1 LAGKWRS
8 AHKSDLACAN
18 RQKLLNPSARERRRS
33 RLTITHAEATLLL
46 RINLGE
52 AVIGA
57 LLLAA
62 IERGIARL
70 EFFAAPQ
77 QQTARR
83 LVPFRVP
90 SVDELKDST
99 YRASA
104 LRGRA
109 LLLATRDSLPHNA
122 GNSLRCAS
130 CHLDGG
136 LRRDAMPWVGSFA
149 RFPQYRARSGKV
161 DLIEDRI
168 NDCFRRS
175 MNGRALA
182 PAGGD
187 MRDIV
192 TYFAFLSSGTPV
204 GAETE
209 GQGLP
214 RLQPL
219 KGDPARGASVF
230 ATSCARCHGAS
241 GQGTALAT
249 PLWGPRS
256 YNVGAG
262 MARINTAASFIH
274 ALMPID
280 RAQLLSAQQA
290 FDVAT
295 YIDTRP
301 RPDFAAKM
309 RDWPR
314 GGKPD
319 DADYHVLPT
328 TIPQEKA
335 Q

>member
-1 LAGKWRS
+1 M
-8 AHKSDLACAN
+8 H
-18 RQKLLNPSARERRRS
+18 
-33 RLTITHAEATLLL
+33 I
-46 RINLGE
+46 GE
-52 AVIGA
+52 AVIVA

-62 IERGIARL
+62 VERPLARPQ
-70 EFFAAPQ
+70 FFAGPG

-83 LVPFRVP
+83 PVPFRVP

-99 YRASA
+99 FRASA

-109 LLLATRDSLPHNA
+109 LLLATRDSLPHNV
-122 GNSLRCAS
+122 GNALRCAS

-136 LRRDAMPWVGSFA
+136 LRPDAMPWVGAFA
-149 RFPQYRARSGKV
+149 RFPQYRPRSGKV

-175 MNGRALA
+175 MNGRALP

-204 GAETE
+204 GAEVE

-214 RLQPL
+214 RIQPL
-219 KGDPARGASVF
+219 NGDPTRGAGVF
-230 ATSCARCHGAS
+230 ATTCVRCHGAN
-241 GQGTALAT
+241 GQGTALAP

-280 RAQLLSAQQA
+280 RAQRLSAQQA

-295 YIDTRP
+295 YINTRP
-301 RPDFAAKM
+301 RPDFPAKL

-328 TIPQEKA
+328 TNPQEKMR
-335 Q
+335 

>member
-1 LAGKWRS
+1 M
-8 AHKSDLACAN
+8 
-18 RQKLLNPSARERRRS
+18 
-33 RLTITHAEATLLL
+33 
-46 RINLGE
+46 
-52 AVIGA
+52 
-57 LLLAA
+57 
-62 IERGIARL
+62 IARP
-70 EFFAAPQ
+70 ESSAFAQ
-77 QQTARR
+77 QQTAKPRA
-83 LVPFRVP
+83 PFRVP

-109 LLLATRDSLPHNA
+109 LLLATRDSLPHNV

-149 RFPQYRARSGKV
+149 RFPQYRPRSGKV

-214 RLQPL
+214 SLQPL
-219 KGDPARGASVF
+219 KGDPARGAGVF
-230 ATSCARCHGAS
+230 AASCARCHGAS

-262 MARINTAASFIH
+262 MSRINTAASFIH

-280 RAQLLSAQQA
+280 RAQRLNPQQA

-301 RPDFAAKM
+301 RPEFPAKV
-309 RDWPR
+309 RDWPH
-314 GGKPD
+314 GQKPD

-328 TIPQEKA
+328 TTPQEKSR
-335 Q
+335 

>member
-1 LAGKWRS
+1 MR
-8 AHKSDLACAN
+8 
-18 RQKLLNPSARERRRS
+18 
-33 RLTITHAEATLLL
+33 T
-46 RINLGE
+46 RILVGE
-52 AVIGA
+52 AVVA
-57 LLLAA
+57 VLLLA
-62 IERGIARL
+62 GIAQL
-70 EFFAAPQ
+70 LAHPESSALA
-77 QQTARR
+77 QQTAKPRA
-83 LVPFRVP
+83 PFRVP
-90 SVDELKDST
+90 TVDEMKDTT

-109 LLLATRDSLPHNA
+109 LLLATRDSLPRNV

-136 LRRDAMPWVGSFA
+136 LRRDAMPWVGVFS

-175 MNGRALA
+175 MNGRAID
-182 PAGGD
+182 PAGRD

-192 TYFAFLSSGTPV
+192 TYYAFLSSGTPV
-204 GAETE
+204 GTETD

-219 KGDPARGASVF
+219 KGDPARGAAVF
-230 ATSCARCHGAS
+230 VSTCTRCHGAT
-241 GQGTALAT
+241 GQGTALAP

-256 YNVGAG
+256 YNLGAG

-274 ALMPID
+274 EVMPID
-280 RAQLLSAQQA
+280 RAQRLTAQQA

-295 YIDTRP
+295 YVNTRP
-301 RPDFAAKM
+301 RPDFAAKV
-309 RDWPR
+309 RDWPH

-319 DADYHVLPT
+319 DADYHVLP
-328 TIPQEKA
+328 
-335 Q
+335 

>member
-1 LAGKWRS
+1 VITRPESS
-8 AHKSDLACAN
+8 A
-18 RQKLLNPSARERRRS
+18 
-33 RLTITHAEATLLL
+33 
-46 RINLGE
+46 
-52 AVIGA
+52 
-57 LLLAA
+57 
-62 IERGIARL
+62 
-70 EFFAAPQ
+70 FA
-77 QQTARR
+77 QQTQQAR
-83 LVPFRVP
+83 VPFRVP
-90 SVDELKDST
+90 SVDELKDSA

-109 LLLATRDSLPHNA
+109 LLLATRDSLPHNV

-130 CHLDGG
+130 CHIDGG
-136 LRRDAMPWVGSFA
+136 LRRDAMPWIGSYA

-175 MNGRALA
+175 MNGSALA

-192 TYFAFLSSGTPV
+192 TYFAFLSSGIPV
-204 GAETE
+204 GSEMD
-209 GQGLP
+209 GQGFL

-219 KGDPARGASVF
+219 RGDAGRGAGVF
-230 ATSCARCHGAS
+230 TTTCARCHGAN
-241 GQGTALAT
+241 GYGTVLAP
-249 PLWGPRS
+249 PLWGPHS

-280 RAQLLSAQQA
+280 RAQRLDAQQA

-295 YIDTRP
+295 YINTRP
-301 RPDFAAKM
+301 RPDFPAKA

-328 TIPQEKA
+328 STQQEKSR
-335 Q
+335 